1 MKRSNC
7 NFCKKDFLNKYSLAR
22 HLKTCKKKEV
32 LEDLQVY
39 EKINSLDNKLKLT
52 LEELAEK
59 NKENAILKE
68 RCEYLTTQLNQVL
81 KPKLPEILQQMNREM
96 NMLRDRLE
104 TKRKMPRV
112 KIEEMNVIYIITTD
126 LLQTQRRYIF
136 GKATKL
142 TDRLSTYNKTDEH
155 KIIYYRS
162 CLSKE
167 IMKSAEEIIFL
178 KLSKYREKNNRERF
192 ILPIEKDIS
201 LFISIC
207 DEVIEYLLKDNEI
220 DDEEII
226 YYEIS

>member
-1 MKRSNC
+1 MEFFNCEFCDNKFSNKFSLKRHYSTC
-7 NFCKKDFLNKYSLAR
+7 REKERREYIKERKKELENKNKKIEELNKEITV
-22 HLKTCKKKEV
+22 LK
-32 LEDLQVY
+32 D
-39 EKINSLDNKLKLT
+39 
-52 LEELAEK
+52 
-59 NKENAILKE
+59 
-68 RCEYLTTQLNQVL
+68 RCEYLATQLNKAL
-81 KPKLPEILQQMNREM
+81 DPKLPEILQQMNREM

-178 KLSKYREKNNRERF
+178 KLSKYR
-192 ILPIEKDIS
+192 
-201 LFISIC
+201 
-207 DEVIEYLLKDNEI
+207 
-220 DDEEII
+220 
-226 YYEIS
+226 